1 MLEREESVPCMV
13 KIYNNKRA
21 VIMNGARNAPTELEM
36 EGFVMIIILKVSSNQ
51 NKWKHLDRFPPV
63 VVVVVKVVEV
73 VVIVVVVVVVVL
85 TA

>member
-13 KIYNNKRA
+13 EIYKHKRA

-51 NKWKHLDRFPPV
+51 KQANKENR
-63 VVVVVKVVEV
+63 
-73 VVIVVVVVVVVL
+73 VL
-85 TA
+85 GFISIFY